1 MDTNICVN
9 KVFTDIRSD
18 KQFRLLWIDP
28 QRSDSYVFW
37 LYEKTGVPRSLSME
51 EIEEGLKEGW
61 LKEAEDPFALTRE
74 PTPEEKEH
82 RDRLWEQ
89 LKDALLDEPGIFDK
103 HTRSRHLKRIESKGG
118 EKVPNLYR
126 HLGRYWERG
135 KTPDAFLPGFR
146 ARGGKGKRRLGY
158 SRAKA
163 GAESEFGKPIM
174 PEDLMNFETAIRKY
188 YLSKKERD
196 LPAVYKKLLEDSYSV
211 LEKGEDGKEKVRILP
226 SGEIPT
232 LRQFRY
238 WYETRRDIKE
248 EVTKRKGETGFE
260 LTVRAVTGKSDFGL
274 MGPGARYQ
282 VDATVGDIYLVSQ
295 FDRSDIIGRP
305 VMYFVMDTFS
315 RIVTGMY
322 VGLEG
327 PSWAGMMMA
336 LDNAAAD
343 KVEYCHRFGIEITE
357 EMWPCHHV
365 PSVLLGDRGELESHK
380 ADNLATML
388 GIRVENAPP
397 YRGDLKPVI
406 ERHFRTIND
415 TVKPLAP
422 GWVMPDDR
430 QRGGRDYRLDA
441 KLDIVQF
448 TRIIINCVIFYNTSH
463 YLTGFEKSG
472 QMLRAGVEAV
482 PVKLWDWGIRN
493 YSGALK
499 SFPRETVRLALMP
512 QETGSVTEKGI
523 SFRKLFYSC
532 PEAREGLWFENARKN
547 GRYKVRVSYDPRD
560 MSSIYVWDKDGDDVY
575 RCSLLD
581 WEIRFSGKSLD
592 EVVFEQAKQ
601 DLQKKGNERAELE
614 AAINLNRAIDAIV
627 SDAEKMA
634 PGVAGK
640 TKAERIADIRE
651 NRKKEKEALRT
662 GEAFTAG
669 TQKNGQ
675 GGPPE
680 EQPGKQ
686 PEGAHAQAPAIS
698 KQEWDEMTP
707 IQRMLWE
714 DLLERGNGDG
724 GPEENS

>member
-1 MDTNICVN
+1 
-9 KVFTDIRSD
+9 
-18 KQFRLLWIDP
+18 
-28 QRSDSYVFW
+28 
-37 LYEKTGVPRSLSME
+37 
-51 EIEEGLKEGW
+51 
-61 LKEAEDPFALTRE
+61 
-74 PTPEEKEH
+74 
-82 RDRLWEQ
+82 
-89 LKDALLDEPGIFDK
+89 
-103 HTRSRHLKRIESKGG
+103 
-118 EKVPNLYR
+118 
-126 HLGRYWERG
+126 
-135 KTPDAFLPGFR
+135 
-146 ARGGKGKRRLGY
+146 
-158 SRAKA
+158 
-163 GAESEFGKPIM
+163 
-174 PEDLMNFETAIRKY
+174 
-188 YLSKKERD
+188 
-196 LPAVYKKLLEDSYSV
+196 
-211 LEKGEDGKEKVRILP
+211 
-226 SGEIPT
+226 
-232 LRQFRY
+232 
-238 WYETRRDIKE
+238 
-248 EVTKRKGETGFE
+248 
-260 LTVRAVTGKSDFGL
+260 
-274 MGPGARYQ
+274 
-282 VDATVGDIYLVSQ
+282 
-295 FDRSDIIGRP
+295 
-305 VMYFVMDTFS
+305 
-315 RIVTGMY
+315 
-322 VGLEG
+322 
-327 PSWAGMMMA
+327 
-336 LDNAAAD
+336 
-343 KVEYCHRFGIEITE
+343 
-357 EMWPCHHV
+357 
-365 PSVLLGDRGELESHK
+365 
-380 ADNLATML
+380 ML

-634 PGVAGK
+634 PGAAGK

-669 TQKNGQ
+669 TQENGQ